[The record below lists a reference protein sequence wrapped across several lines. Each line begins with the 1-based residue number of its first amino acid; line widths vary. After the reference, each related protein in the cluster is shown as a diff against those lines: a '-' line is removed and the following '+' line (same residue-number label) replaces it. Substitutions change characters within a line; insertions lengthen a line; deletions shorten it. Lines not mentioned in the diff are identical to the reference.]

1 MSPKYSL
8 NKEDGKRI
16 LSGAAVA
23 LSGALLT
30 YVSQVVTET
39 NFGEYTPIVVAMFS
53 VVSNT
58 LRKYLQG

>member
-16 LSGAAVA
+16 LSGAVVA
-23 LSGALLT
+23 LSGSLLT
-30 YVSQVVTET
+30 YTSQVVTET
-39 NFGEYTPIVVAMFS
+39 NFGEYTPIVVALFS
-53 VVSNT
+53 VLSNT